1 MRGAGPHI
9 PPASGRRPAIDNGAG
24 AVLVA
29 AQLPAFG
36 QGRQSGMLAVFAFQ
50 AFTAPQ
56 VVLERGRE
64 LERHCGR
71 GGKTQRSRADDARL
85 VAQRGGVH
93 TCDKALVTAEAMGFH
108 VFVHRVRQGFAF
120 AGDTAAQQQHFRPKD
135 IHHVHNGLA
144 EIFLVLRHDGLCGIV
159 ARSHG
164 VVYGFCGDAFFVQQ
178 AFGMRGRSL

>member
-1 MRGAGPHI
+1 MLQVLAQGQAVI
-9 PPASGRRPAIDNGAG
+9 PAPLDFALPGRVGG
-24 AVLVA
+24 K
-29 AQLPAFG
+29 LPAL
-36 QGRQSGMLAVFAFQ
+36 RHLVKIAVFAVHIPQ
-50 AFTAPQ
+50 LGAAPQ

-159 ARSHG
+159 ARAHG
-164 VVYGFCGDAFFVQQ
+164 VIYGFCGDAFFVQQ
-178 AFGMRGRSL
+178 AFRMRGRSL